1 MERVNLEKK
10 KEKKKKEKEVN
21 QQEIDLNAQIGA
33 ELQIGETFDRRPRR
47 GGRGQG
53 GRGKGRGGRGRD
65 QDKEG
70 KEGGFVYNEEDFPK
84 LE

>member
-10 KEKKKKEKEVN
+10 KGKKKKEKEVN

-53 GRGKGRGGRGRD
+53 GRGKGKGGRGRET
-65 QDKEG
+65 KA
-70 KEGGFVYNEEDFPK
+70 FPSMTNSRVRVSTA
-84 LE
+84 LP